1 MLGRDPFR
9 CATDEGVVI
18 RHETV
23 TLVLV
28 LPASGRYTPLSF
40 QVVPPSLKLRNTK
53 IYERLVPLSMTL
65 RNWYP
70 YAIAACFTLSLMS
83 VAAVAQTGETRQ
95 RQIAPT
101 DQALN
106 QVALTDD
113 PVVLSV
119 ASPADLK
126 AASLTTPTL
135 ASAKFQTLMLA
146 AIDQRLGARYSW
158 GATGPSAFDC
168 SGFVWSTFQSIG
180 INFERSSARTLWS
193 RFAPATPEEEV
204 KFGTLVFFSNLRHI
218 GIVADANGFYH
229 ASRHHGVV
237 YSPFN
242 DYWLS
247 RIDGFRRV
255 PLPAVPAAD

>member
-1 MLGRDPFR
+1 ML
-9 CATDEGVVI
+9 
-18 RHETV
+18 
-23 TLVLV
+23 
-28 LPASGRYTPLSF
+28 
-40 QVVPPSLKLRNTK
+40 
-53 IYERLVPLSMTL
+53 
-65 RNWYP
+65 
-70 YAIAACFTLSLMS
+70 S
-83 VAAVAQTGETRQ
+83 VAVVAQTGETRA
-95 RQIAPT
+95 RQIVST

-106 QVALTDD
+106 RVAINDD

-126 AASLTTPTL
+126 AASLATPPL
-135 ASAKFQTLMLA
+135 GSAKFQQLMLA

-193 RFAPATPEEEV
+193 RFTPATPEEEV
-204 KFGTLVFFSNLRHI
+204 QFGTLVFFSNLRHI

-255 PLPAVPAAD
+255 PLSAVTAAE

>member
-1 MLGRDPFR
+1 MRRVHVKL
-9 CATDEGVVI
+9 
-18 RHETV
+18 
-23 TLVLV
+23 
-28 LPASGRYTPLSF
+28 LPLTKLS
-40 QVVPPSLKLRNTK
+40 N
-53 IYERLVPLSMTL
+53 RL
-65 RNWYP
+65 
-70 YAIAACFTLSLMS
+70 
-83 VAAVAQTGETRQ
+83 
-95 RQIAPT
+95 
-101 DQALN
+101 ALN
-106 QVALTDD
+106 DD

-119 ASPADLK
+119 ASAADIK
-126 AASLTTPTL
+126 SQRATPTV
-135 ASAKFQTLMLA
+135 AAAKFQQLMLA

-180 INFERSSARTLWS
+180 INFERGSARTLWS
-193 RFAPATPEEEV
+193 RFAVATPEEEV

-218 GIVADANGFYH
+218 GIVADENGFYH

-255 PLPAVPAAD
+255 PLAVLERLNNEIA

>member
-1 MLGRDPFR
+1 
-9 CATDEGVVI
+9 
-18 RHETV
+18 
-23 TLVLV
+23 
-28 LPASGRYTPLSF
+28 
-40 QVVPPSLKLRNTK
+40 
-53 IYERLVPLSMTL
+53 MTL
-65 RNWYP
+65 RNWFP
-70 YAIAACFTLSLMS
+70 YTIAACLTLSMFS
-83 VAAVAQTGETRQ
+83 VAVVAQTGETRQ
-95 RQIAPT
+95 RQIAST
-101 DQALN
+101 DQPLN
-106 QVALTDD
+106 QVALNDD

-119 ASPADLK
+119 ASPADIK
-126 AASLTTPTL
+126 AASLSTPPL
-135 ASAKFQTLMLA
+135 ASVKFQQLMLA

-158 GATGPSAFDC
+158 GATGPAAFDC

-193 RFAPATPEEEV
+193 RFTPATPEEEV

-255 PLPAVPAAD
+255 PLPATPVAE

>member
-1 MLGRDPFR
+1 
-9 CATDEGVVI
+9 
-18 RHETV
+18 
-23 TLVLV
+23 
-28 LPASGRYTPLSF
+28 
-40 QVVPPSLKLRNTK
+40 
-53 IYERLVPLSMTL
+53 MTL
-65 RNWYP
+65 RNWFP
-70 YAIAACFTLSLMS
+70 YAIAASLTLSMMS
-83 VAAVAQTGETRQ
+83 VAVVAQTGETRQ
-95 RQIAPT
+95 RQIAST

-106 QVALTDD
+106 RVAANDD

-126 AASLTTPTL
+126 AASLATPTV
-135 ASAKFQTLMLA
+135 ASAKFQQLMSA

-180 INFERSSARTLWS
+180 INFERSSARTLWT
-193 RFAPATPEEEV
+193 RFTPATPEEEV
-204 KFGTLVFFSNLRHI
+204 KFGTLVFFSNLSHI

-229 ASRHHGVV
+229 ASRHYGVV

-242 DYWLS
+242 DYWMS

-255 PLPAVPAAD
+255 PLSAVTTAE